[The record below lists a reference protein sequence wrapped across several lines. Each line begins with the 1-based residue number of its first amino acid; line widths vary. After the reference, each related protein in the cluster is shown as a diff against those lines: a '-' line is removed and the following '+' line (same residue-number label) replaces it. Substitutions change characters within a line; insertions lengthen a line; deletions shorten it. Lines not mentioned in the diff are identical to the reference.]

1 MEKIQKAKKL
11 DEVPRPCD
19 YFDLIGGTS
28 TGGIIAIMLGRL
40 RMTVDECIRAYKKV
54 AQQAFTPKRTSIFPA
69 SPSGTFSATQLEA
82 AIKQTVREFCVD
94 PECIAQRANSEPT
107 TNTCQHSEMEF
118 RDVSCRKTVV
128 LAITKDNVDAPPT
141 LFTTYDTSADLQ
153 GCTIWQVAR
162 VTSAAT
168 TFFKSIRVGRDDI
181 EFIDAGFGYNNPCEV
196 LIEEA
201 QRQFP
206 SHGPIQML
214 SIGTGLGDVVAV
226 SNTRKSILK
235 ALQKMAT
242 TSKKVALRLDSKFG
256 DDGEYYRF
264 NVDRGLEDVTLS
276 DWELASTISAH
287 TKNYLAEDKNQR
299 AIKKFVDTFVGE
311 SAFLNT

>member
-1 MEKIQKAKKL
+1 
-11 DEVPRPCD
+11 
-19 YFDLIGGTS
+19 
-28 TGGIIAIMLGRL
+28 
-40 RMTVDECIRAYKKV
+40 
-54 AQQAFTPKRTSIFPA
+54 
-69 SPSGTFSATQLEA
+69 
-82 AIKQTVREFCVD
+82 
-94 PECIAQRANSEPT
+94 
-107 TNTCQHSEMEF
+107 
-118 RDVSCRKTVV
+118 
-128 LAITKDNVDAPPT
+128 
-141 LFTTYDTSADLQ
+141 
-153 GCTIWQVAR
+153 
-162 VTSAAT
+162 
-168 TFFKSIRVGRDDI
+168 
-181 EFIDAGFGYNNPCEV
+181 
-196 LIEEA
+196 
-201 QRQFP
+201 
-206 SHGPIQML
+206 ML